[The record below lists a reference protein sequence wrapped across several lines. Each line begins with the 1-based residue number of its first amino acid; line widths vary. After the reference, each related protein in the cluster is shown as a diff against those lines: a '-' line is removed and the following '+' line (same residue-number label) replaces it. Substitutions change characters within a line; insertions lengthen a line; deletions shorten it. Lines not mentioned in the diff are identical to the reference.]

1 VVRADVKPSQQTFR
15 NEPGVFVNESNG
27 ADAHQHHEDAFK
39 ELQCG
44 YGPQDAPL
52 IAMGISRL
60 SVLAHER

>member
-15 NEPGVFVNESNG
+15 NEPGVFVDESNG
-27 ADAHQHHEDAFK
+27 ANTHQHYEDAF
-39 ELQCG
+39 EEFQCG
-44 YGPQDAPL
+44 YGPQHAPL